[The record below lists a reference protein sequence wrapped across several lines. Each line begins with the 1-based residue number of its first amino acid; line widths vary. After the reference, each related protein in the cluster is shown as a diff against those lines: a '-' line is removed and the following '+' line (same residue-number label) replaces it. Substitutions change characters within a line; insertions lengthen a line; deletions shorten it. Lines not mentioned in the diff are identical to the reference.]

1 MASQS
6 QITCVEQRN
15 LVRSSSN
22 CRCGSQRLRKERS
35 CKVCAYSPA
44 RVRKASDRG
53 LSVAEDTFSGGRIQP
68 KGSRRQHHCD
78 LLGGRFQAVQGG
90 VASSTES
97 GMRGLATECLDLLNA
112 TICAISKEARGC
124 QRL

>member
-1 MASQS
+1 MTLCAKFCVRGPRWSTGIIFVQGSMASQS

-44 RVRKASDRG
+44 RVS
-53 LSVAEDTFSGGRIQP
+53 
-68 KGSRRQHHCD
+68 
-78 LLGGRFQAVQGG
+78 
-90 VASSTES
+90 
-97 GMRGLATECLDLLNA
+97 
-112 TICAISKEARGC
+112 
-124 QRL
+124 